1 MWYPTDHLPFC
12 LCVWYPHILQTALT
26 FALSLFPECLLSK
39 NINSVLYGWLDGRSK
54 LLLFWHPHSFS
65 WISLKNTSNWW
76 MVEGHKRAH
85 TNTQTPV
92 VACVTFLVRGN
103 QGCLSWR
110 LICFALS
117 FFCLSS
123 CHWQP
128 GGIILKRIT
137 MCWIKCTLLPALILR
152 ASGVYGISDYCT
164 SASACYG
171 LQVD

>member
-1 MWYPTDHLPFC
+1 MVSHSP
-12 LCVWYPHILQTALT
+12 
-26 FALSLFPECLLSK
+26 FALLPPYVVPSYLPGRPRAPPVSFPRMPPVK
-39 NINSVLYGWLDGRSK
+39 KYNSVLYGWLDGRSK
-54 LLLFWHPHSFS
+54 LLLFRHHHSFS
-65 WISLKNTSNWW
+65 RISLKNTSNWW

-85 TNTQTPV
+85 TNTEMPV
-92 VACVTFLVRGN
+92 VAYVTFLVRGN

-117 FFCLSS
+117 FLCLSS

-128 GGIILKRIT
+128 GGIILKRIA

-152 ASGVYGISDYCT
+152 AFGVYSFSDYCT